1 MNYDRFCGGYLNVE
15 SDEEESIPLYSEV
28 SSQIIWLQVIS
39 HKKEN
44 LIENVFF
51 RDIKTR
57 VVDFTE
63 FLMTIAYFL
72 VGYWYENT
80 KGIRRIGQK
89 YLSRQKWRIF

>member
-51 RDIKTR
+51 
-57 VVDFTE
+57 
-63 FLMTIAYFL
+63 
-72 VGYWYENT
+72 
-80 KGIRRIGQK
+80 
-89 YLSRQKWRIF
+89 S